1 MLQDVPVYSMANR
14 DGDGNATGMK
24 FKISGDLNL
33 KKYQIEP
40 KYDVT
45 EKD

>member
-1 MLQDVPVYSMANR
+1 
-14 DGDGNATGMK
+14 MK

-45 EKD
+45 EKDWLTNFKSIEKAVT